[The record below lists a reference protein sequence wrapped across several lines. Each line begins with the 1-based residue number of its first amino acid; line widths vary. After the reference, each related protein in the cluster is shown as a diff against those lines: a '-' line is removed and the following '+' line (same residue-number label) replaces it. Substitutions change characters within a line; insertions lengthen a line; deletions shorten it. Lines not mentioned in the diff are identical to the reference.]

1 MKEELD
7 DILNRDIDMID
18 KTIELLLYV
27 TKKQLFLDGNKRTA
41 VLFANHYLISHAKG
55 IIVVSTER
63 GDEYKKFLIDYY
75 EDKNEDIKSFLKAI
89 LPDKNEVGIICPM
102 HQIDH
107 TGIIKVFLSSA
118 DN

>member
-1 MKEELD
+1 
-7 DILNRDIDMID
+7 MID

-27 TKKQLFLDGNKRTA
+27 TKKQLFLDGNKKTA

-63 GDEYKKFLIDYY
+63 CDEYKKFLIDYY
-75 EDKNEDIKSFLKAI
+75 E
-89 LPDKNEVGIICPM
+89 DKNEVGIICPM